1 MTGRWPDCR
10 GEQYDLLGIAAI
22 EVVLQL
28 REFQEQ
34 QKGRLSRCCL
44 AGRDMKVDIK
54 KIIGKQSRSIYQK
67 HIGQSLL
74 EFALA
79 LPVVLLLIMG
89 IIEFGRLLITHTA
102 ISSASRE
109 GARFGAAVGNEDLG
123 IIPPYEDCVGIRESA
138 KRVARAFL
146 PIEDSKII
154 IQYDKGPETS
164 IYSTCA
170 PSSYEIELG
179 DRIIVKITAT
189 YEPLIPLGFGNFE
202 VVSEA
207 KRSIAKDIVVD

>member
-1 MTGRWPDCR
+1 MN
-10 GEQYDLLGIAAI
+10 
-22 EVVLQL
+22 
-28 REFQEQ
+28 
-34 QKGRLSRCCL
+34 
-44 AGRDMKVDIK
+44 VDVK
-54 KIIGKQSRSIYQK
+54 KIIGKKSRSMYQK
-67 HIGQSLL
+67 QICQSLV

-79 LPVVLLLIMG
+79 LPVALLLIMG
-89 IIEFGRLLITHTA
+89 IIEFGRLLMTYTA

-123 IIPPYEDCVGIRESA
+123 ILPPYEDCVGIRESA
-138 KRVARAFL
+138 KRVARSFL
-146 PIEDSKII
+146 PIEDSMII

-207 KRSIAKDIVVD
+207 KRSIARDIVVD